1 MFRNSSMGIR
11 KAIQM
16 VPFIKNSIQV
26 GGARITI
33 AWGLSLFLLCTFGQG
48 AIAAEDQIT
57 NRILVIY
64 GNPLMESWEQ
74 NFNRI
79 LLERLSTEEGI
90 PLTPEHLSFL
100 SVGGAVESGL
110 MAESLRLKYSRSKID
125 LVIAVFPEANSFLF
139 EWGHIFSP
147 NSSRLY
153 ILPSNDVLNKIPRN
167 EANTVL
173 ESSGEVSTANTLQLV
188 PQLLP
193 GVQHII
199 VVGGSGDGDI
209 SYLERVERA
218 VNDIQLNVEV
228 SYLSGLTSSELLT
241 ALESETDNS
250 AILLGPYDLDNSG
263 QIYRGVDIVS
273 MLRDETSI
281 PVFGILSGL
290 IGSGAV
296 GGYVSSSKLT
306 AEQTVELG
314 LSILSSE
321 PILEDLGPRSAFT
334 FDGDQLDRF
343 SIDRSL
349 LPAGSIIINDEVP
362 YWRQYLPALSL
373 GVIVIFAQLLF
384 IIALIRSKKKRLLA
398 EKGLLEA
405 QKMEALGNLSGGIAH
420 DFNNILMAITGNAEL
435 ASYSLDGDPAIIKN
449 NLSKILVASEKA
461 KNLIQQI
468 LLFSRSSHEDDVGS
482 LNLRI
487 LLEEPVSLIKGSAAD
502 NIKIDLTCSS
512 DLWSINANSTQ
523 IEQVIMNLCVNA
535 EQAMKN
541 GGEIRVTANN
551 KTTSKPMKLV
561 GRILPPGDY
570 VRVSISDTGVGIS
583 PENMSRIFEP
593 FFTTK
598 SQDQGTG
605 LGLALVYGIVKR
617 HGGFL
622 DLKSQP
628 GRGTTVT
635 IYFKAVKEGVAKPER
650 PTFETV
656 SNRTSNKEMI
666 LLVDDDEMVID
677 SMSKI
682 LEHLGYQAESHTS
695 SVEALRHFK
704 SNPDKYDLIIS
715 DLSMPEM
722 DGMRL
727 ISNIRRQRPD
737 LPAILCTGF
746 ADALD
751 SLETENISN
760 FTILHKP
767 VSIAGVLEAVSN
779 AL

>member
-1 MFRNSSMGIR
+1 M
-11 KAIQM
+11 IQV
-16 VPFIKNSIQV
+16 VPLIKNSIQV
-26 GGARITI
+26 GGARITLV
-33 AWGLSLFLLCTFGQG
+33 WGLTLFLFCSFGQG
-48 AIAAEDQIT
+48 AIAAENQIID
-57 NRILVIY
+57 RILVIY
-64 GNPLMESWEQ
+64 GNPLMEPWEQ

-79 LLERLSTEEGI
+79 LLERLSTEAGI
-90 PLTPEHLSFL
+90 PLTPEHLSSL
-100 SVGGAVESGL
+100 GVGGAVESSL
-110 MAESLRLKYSRSKID
+110 IAESLRLKYSRSKID
-125 LVIAVFPEANSFLF
+125 LVIAILPEANRFLL

-153 ILPSNDVLNKIPRN
+153 ILPSNDVLDRIPRN

-173 ESSGEVSTANTLQLV
+173 KSSGEVSTSNTLQLV
-188 PQLLP
+188 SQLLP

-199 VVGGSGDGDI
+199 VVGGSGVGDR

-250 AILLGPYDLDNSG
+250 AILLGPYDSDNTG
-263 QIYRGVDIVS
+263 QIYRGVDIAS

-290 IGSGAV
+290 IGSGSV

-306 AEQTVELG
+306 AEQTVELS

-343 SIDRSL
+343 SIDRRL

-373 GVIVIFAQLLF
+373 GLIVILAQLLF
-384 IIALIRSKKKRLLA
+384 IIALIRSRKKQLLA
-398 EKGLLEA
+398 EEGLLEA

-420 DFNNILMAITGNAEL
+420 DFNNILMAITGNAEI
-435 ASYSLDGDPAIIKN
+435 ASYSLDGDPAIIRN
-449 NLSKILVASEKA
+449 NLSKILDASEKA

-468 LLFSRSSHEDDVGS
+468 LLFSRSSHENDVS
-482 LNLRI
+482 LLNLCS
-487 LLEEPVSLIKGSAAD
+487 LLEEPVSLIRASMAD
-502 NIKIDLTCSS
+502 NIEIDLACSS

-541 GGEIRVTANN
+541 GGKIRVTADN

-561 GRILPPGDY
+561 GRTLPPGDY
-570 VRVSISDTGVGIS
+570 VTVAISDTGVGIS

-622 DLKSQP
+622 DLKSES
-628 GRGTTVT
+628 GRGTIAT
-635 IYFKAVKEGVAKPER
+635 IYFKAVMEDAEKPER
-650 PTFETV
+650 PSSEVV
-656 SNRTSNKEMI
+656 SNSGSHNEMI
-666 LLVDDDEMVID
+666 LLVDDDEMVVD
-677 SMSKI
+677 SMTKI
-682 LEHLGYQAESHTS
+682 LEHLEYQVEPHTS

-746 ADALD
+746 ADALG
-751 SLETENISN
+751 SLGTEDMSN

-767 VSIAGVLEAVSN
+767 VNMAGILEAVSN